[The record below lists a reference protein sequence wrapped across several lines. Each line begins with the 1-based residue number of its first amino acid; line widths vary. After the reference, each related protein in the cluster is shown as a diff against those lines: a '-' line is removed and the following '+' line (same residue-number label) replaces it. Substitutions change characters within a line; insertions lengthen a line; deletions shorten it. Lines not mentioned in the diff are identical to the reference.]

1 MSAPRRWRCK
11 RERLIIADCDGH
23 CFYVCYSGDIHSSF
37 LTFGTATGETI
48 SPQETGWRSRNMIT
62 STRNGAWGEI
72 FSQPRSKCYYNF
84 LMTTVQ
90 TPSAGEAHV
99 IWWNW
104 TSRLDDFAS
113 YYTGV
118 LVWSFEIIR
127 TDIQNS
133 KEHCVRISVEKLKL
147 KTLSEIISRMCLNSC
162 FEIMISMYCVP
173 EISSQSGSKDPV
185 LAV

>member
-1 MSAPRRWRCK
+1 MKINWH
-11 RERLIIADCDGH
+11 LLL
-23 CFYVCYSGDIHSSF
+23 FMGDFILEIKSECSKT
-37 LTFGTATGETI
+37 LKTI
-48 SPQETGWRSRNMIT
+48 SPQEIGWRSRNMIT

-104 TSRLDDFAS
+104 ASRLDDFAS

-173 EISSQSGSKDPV
+173 EISRQPGSKDPV